1 MDYESEQLDA
11 YEAAEAQR
19 YVMGAVKKP
28 EQKFELFGVGS
39 DDLKEAGEKVQGQLQ
54 EAGRA
59 VKTGLRTG
67 AQGLVDA
74 GTEFVTAGG
83 EEFLKQSGMAYTDGS
98 PVRLDIPS
106 PQLPE
111 TETPQTTFGQI
122 GSDLI
127 QFASVF
133 ALTPNPTQKFGA
145 VGNAINMM
153 SRGAVADAS
162 FDPTKD
168 YSLGMVN
175 GLINMGALPETMQ
188 FLAAD
193 VNEEST
199 AEEKL
204 IGRLNLALEGG
215 ALGLGADGFLSGLK
229 AIKNSPAAMK
239 AVGTS
244 IMAATGA
251 TVTAGEA
258 QGNPLKTLYRA
269 FTKNGIKDE
278 GGLILNLEKAA
289 DELRLH
295 NSRIE
300 KAEATGTDYPGTP
313 KNPRTVISAPAGSG
327 LPNVVVGDIE
337 PQDWVQRI
345 DAAMSPEE
353 IKEAADWYKIVFG
366 EFKERAGGNPTEMA
380 KLVDAWFA
388 GQQQRSPSQT
398 LGDVLSVYEQ
408 IQRGVPKEE
417 LVGRG
422 LPSANKIVVDILTA
436 SEVRAGAGQKISDFL
451 DSGYGKNVR
460 SYMNNSPDG
469 GSPFVVDIHTA
480 RDTGLVDPTF
490 INHLKR
496 LGYNVPNNL
505 ATDFGSGGI
514 KGTMYENRA
523 QFGHRLTQYLNDI
536 SWQGKNDWEP
546 AEVQA
551 IGWMQLSR
559 MTGNTGQGGDVRT
572 AFAQNTRRISMEA
585 DPGAGS
591 PWAEKF
597 GTRYSDLSDELRID
611 LNNQVTA
618 KAIDMVNG
626 EMGIKLGENVHGTGG
641 WELFQ
646 NPSTVQQAI
655 ASRDTAVAAAARL
668 GYYLNQ
674 TEVWIN
680 APKTIT
686 KNPKHFAVDIIQD
699 NGNQLREGDMLTQLF
714 DGIIGEEPNGLF
726 RGYQPIVIEGKP
738 GIRILIDDTA
748 IKQSPLSKA
757 KAQEYILD
765 FANNKL
771 SDITD
776 GLGLDVSVDVMEADL
791 TKLRNDWTE
800 DPSGGSYKSYFSG
813 QSGENAESGVGVL
826 DSNRQQL
833 ENFFGQLLD
842 KAEGN

>member
-1 MDYESEQLDA
+1 
-11 YEAAEAQR
+11 
-19 YVMGAVKKP
+19 
-28 EQKFELFGVGS
+28 
-39 DDLKEAGEKVQGQLQ
+39 
-54 EAGRA
+54 
-59 VKTGLRTG
+59 
-67 AQGLVDA
+67 
-74 GTEFVTAGG
+74 
-83 EEFLKQSGMAYTDGS
+83 
-98 PVRLDIPS
+98 
-106 PQLPE
+106 
-111 TETPQTTFGQI
+111 
-122 GSDLI
+122 
-127 QFASVF
+127 
-133 ALTPNPTQKFGA
+133 
-145 VGNAINMM
+145 
-153 SRGAVADAS
+153 
-162 FDPTKD
+162 
-168 YSLGMVN
+168 
-175 GLINMGALPETMQ
+175 
-188 FLAAD
+188 
-193 VNEEST
+193 
-199 AEEKL
+199 
-204 IGRLNLALEGG
+204 
-215 ALGLGADGFLSGLK
+215 
-229 AIKNSPAAMK
+229 
-239 AVGTS
+239 
-244 IMAATGA
+244 
-251 TVTAGEA
+251 
-258 QGNPLKTLYRA
+258 
-269 FTKNGIKDE
+269 
-278 GGLILNLEKAA
+278 
-289 DELRLH
+289 
-295 NSRIE
+295 
-300 KAEATGTDYPGTP
+300 
-313 KNPRTVISAPAGSG
+313 
-327 LPNVVVGDIE
+327 
-337 PQDWVQRI
+337 
-345 DAAMSPEE
+345 
-353 IKEAADWYKIVFG
+353 
-366 EFKERAGGNPTEMA
+366 
-380 KLVDAWFA
+380 
-388 GQQQRSPSQT
+388 
-398 LGDVLSVYEQ
+398 
-408 IQRGVPKEE
+408 
-417 LVGRG
+417 
-422 LPSANKIVVDILTA
+422 
-436 SEVRAGAGQKISDFL
+436 
-451 DSGYGKNVR
+451 
-460 SYMNNSPDG
+460 MNNSPDG

-505 ATDFGSGGI
+505 AIDFGGGGI

-611 LNNQVTA
+611 INNQVTA

-655 ASRDTAVAAAARL
+655 ASRDTAVEAAARL

-674 TEVWIN
+674 TEVWVN

-686 KNPKHFAVDIIQD
+686 KNPKHFAVDIIEE

-748 IKQSPLSKA
+748 IKQSPLTKA
-757 KAQEYILD
+757 KAQEYIMD

-776 GLGLDVSVDVMEADL
+776 GLGLDVSVDLMEADL

-800 DPSGGSYKSYFSG
+800 DPSGGSYKSYFSR
-813 QSGENAESGVGVL
+813 QPGENAESGVGVL

-833 ENFFGQLLD
+833 EDFFGQLLD